1 MSLFLCCCFS
11 KLASVY
17 IVTKVQTHEEGT
29 EGLWNYIDES
39 VEGCQQEELTSSG
52 LRKARLALG
61 GAGCI
66 QCDRVLSSPI
76 VSYYEMI
83 LFPKMT

>member
-11 KLASVY
+11 KLTSVY

-29 EGLWNYIDES
+29 EGLWNYVDGS
-39 VEGCQQEELTSSG
+39 LEGCQQEELTSLG
-52 LRKARLALG
+52 LREARLALD

-66 QCDRVLSSPI
+66 QCDRVLSTPI
-76 VSYYEMI
+76 VSYCEMI
-83 LFPKMT
+83 LFPK